1 MLFIEDVI
9 NFINLLLMTLNK
21 KWNKSWLKLS
31 ISIMMILYLMIQ
43 NKTNKKIFNKKIFNK
58 KTFNKIRRV

>member
-1 MLFIEDVI
+1 
-9 NFINLLLMTLNK
+9 
-21 KWNKSWLKLS
+21 
-31 ISIMMILYLMIQ
+31 MILYLMIQ